1 MKSAAWWRIPSTQ
14 EQEDTYRRET
24 SAEAS
29 AIMRDE
35 RHEPRIDPIEDVP
48 RQSHESEIFR
58 HEHLSRAKV
67 QDDESRQNEPRSGR
81 KQPPS
86 TNARQC
92 RCPQT
97 VDRAKPARN
106 AIRSMWPGRNEAGQE
121 HRQKR
126 EVRDA
131 VPAVEVSVSQI
142 RQETAE
148 PKRPAH
154 DEGPPGPRESSVER
168 KE

>member
-48 RQSHESEIFR
+48 RQSHESEVFR
-58 HEHLSRAKV
+58 HEHLGRANI
-67 QDDESRQNEPRSGR
+67 QDDEPRQNEPRTGR

-86 TNARQC
+86 ANARQC

-97 VDRAKPARN
+97 VDRAKPARD
-106 AIRSMWPGRNEAGQE
+106 ATDRVRPCSHEAGQE
-121 HRQKR
+121 HWQ
-126 EVRDA
+126 ERD
-131 VPAVEVSVSQI
+131 
-142 RQETAE
+142 
-148 PKRPAH
+148 
-154 DEGPPGPRESSVER
+154 
-168 KE
+168 

>member
-35 RHEPRIDPIEDVP
+35 RHKARIDPIEDVP

-67 QDDESRQNEPRSGR
+67 QDDEPRQNEPRSGR

-86 TNARQC
+86 ANARQC

-97 VDRAKPARN
+97 VNRAKPTRDATGR
-106 AIRSMWPGRNEAGQE
+106 MWPGGNETGQE

-126 EVRDA
+126 DGGDA
-131 VPAVEVSVSQI
+131 VPTVEVSVSQI
-142 RQETAE
+142 RQEAAE
-148 PKRPAH
+148 PEHPA
-154 DEGPPGPRESSVER
+154 DEEGPPGPGES
-168 KE
+168 

>member
-14 EQEDTYRRET
+14 EQEDTYRGET

-35 RHEPRIDPIEDVP
+35 WHEPRIDPIEDVP

-86 TNARQC
+86 ADARQR

-97 VDRAKPARN
+97 VNRPKPACDATGRV
-106 AIRSMWPGRNEAGQE
+106 WPGRNEAGQK
-121 HRQKR
+121 HRQ
-126 EVRDA
+126 ERDRGDT
-131 VPAVEVSVSQI
+131 VPA
-142 RQETAE
+142 
-148 PKRPAH
+148 
-154 DEGPPGPRESSVER
+154 
-168 KE
+168 